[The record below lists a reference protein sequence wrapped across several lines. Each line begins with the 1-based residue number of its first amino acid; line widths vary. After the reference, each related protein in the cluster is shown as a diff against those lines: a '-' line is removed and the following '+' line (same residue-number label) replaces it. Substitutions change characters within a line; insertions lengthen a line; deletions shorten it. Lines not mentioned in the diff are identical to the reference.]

1 MLATAP
7 PDITL
12 RTAPTAPYDGAIA
25 AARTCYSPRVIG
37 AGEVTERQRDSIGR
51 LTFDAGHHTVYQ
63 HAHFEFGLENISRQ
77 FVWTFL
83 HSYPFYN
90 SEQSSQRY
98 VKLKEPRAFVPPLA
112 GEALDVYEAAI
123 LRAWNRYAELSA
135 LLKDDAFAI
144 LKELRYIQPSSSP
157 ERLKAIDR
165 DAEKR
170 AIETARYVIPI
181 AAFTSMVHTLSGIV
195 LHRLQRMVNSGDA
208 PYEARVVV
216 GEMVRLV
223 KQWDPF
229 FFDKIGAG
237 TLDAQELA
245 EATFPRPQGD
255 GDVYAAAF
263 DARLNGRW
271 SRLRDASPEA
281 EEIVADS
288 VRSVFGLTAAEM
300 SDDEALDRVMNP
312 ARNRYRLDVINVS
325 HHSPLMRALHHA
337 TYVFE
342 KKLSHTADSQDQR
355 HRMVPA
361 SRPLMAFTDTR
372 SPDYITPRLIASNP
386 RARAVY
392 DQAMTDAWAAKNR
405 LLELGVP
412 LEFALYVLPNA
423 KTLRFVES
431 GSLLSL
437 LHKWTMRTCFNAQEE
452 IYLAS
457 MDEVAQVRAAHPRI
471 GRHIGPPCVVRNGLI
486 SPRCTEGT
494 HFCGVPV
501 WRDFPAVVR
510 RL

>member
-1 MLATAP
+1 
-7 PDITL
+7 
-12 RTAPTAPYDGAIA
+12 
-25 AARTCYSPRVIG
+25 VIG
-37 AGEVTERQRDSIGR
+37 TTEITERQRDSIGR

-63 HAHFEFGLENISRQ
+63 HANFEFGLENISRQ
-77 FVWTFL
+77 FVWSFL

-98 VKLKEPRAFVPPLA
+98 VKLKEPRAFVPPIT
-112 GEALDVYEAAI
+112 GEALDVYERAI
-123 LRAWNRYAELSA
+123 ERAWNRYAELSA

-144 LKELRYIQPSSSP
+144 LKELRYIQPTSSP
-157 ERLKAIDR
+157 ERLKVIDK

-181 AAFTSMVHTLSGIV
+181 AAFTSMVHTISGIV
-195 LHRLQRMVNSGDA
+195 LHRLHRMVNSGDA
-208 PYEARVVV
+208 PYEARFVI

-223 KQWDPF
+223 TDWDPMF
-229 FFDKIGAG
+229 FEKIGAG
-237 TLDAQELA
+237 TIEPQQLA
-245 EATFPRPQGD
+245 ETTFPRPRGD
-255 GDVYAAAF
+255 GDRFAKEF
-263 DARLNGRW
+263 EARLNGRW

-281 EEIVADS
+281 EEIVAES
-288 VRSVFGLTAAEM
+288 VRAVFGLASDEM
-300 SDDEALDRVMNP
+300 TTDEALDRVMNP
-312 ARNRYRLDVINVS
+312 ARNHYRLDVINVS
-325 HHSPLMRALHHA
+325 HHSPLMRALHHP

-361 SRPLMAFTDTR
+361 SRPLMTFTDT
-372 SPDYITPRLIASNP
+372 SEPDYITPRLIASNA
-386 RARAVY
+386 RARALY
-392 DQAMTDAWAAKNR
+392 DETMKEAWRAKNR

-412 LEFALYVLPNA
+412 LEYALYVLPNA

-457 MDEVAQVRAAHPRI
+457 MDEVAAVRAVHPRI
-471 GRHIGPPCVVRNGLI
+471 GRHIGPPCVIRNGLI